1 VFEVKG
7 KDKMPVLVSLK
18 TKPKRDYFI
27 FFILVPLIIFVIYLL
42 PENIRNIFILYPS
55 NPTIISVFLS
65 NYTHTGF
72 THLSGNVFNYFVV
85 GFLIFVFEAGRKRFY
100 INMLLLFTVLPV
112 LCSLLTLYYLP
123 NSASWGFS
131 GIVAGWMGYLLYAVY
146 GYIKEEWRIALN
158 ANFVFLM
165 VMINLLIL
173 LSIYKWLGW
182 LYGLLLSLLLILI
195 VLIRNDL
202 RAMVRKLV
210 NMSSDFGME
219 LRKSWKSFGF
229 IFVKSGIFALTINFL
244 LFGFFDL
251 FPPQIKINGTIV
263 NILVHYSWYCFGV
276 FVPLMIDFLILKLN
290 ILRKVYS

>member
-1 VFEVKG
+1 MKNVSVGFVK
-7 KDKMPVLVSLK
+7 KSKF
-18 TKPKRDYFI
+18 DYFI
-27 FFILVPLIIFVIYLL
+27 FFILVPFILIVIYLL

-72 THLSGNVFNYFVV
+72 AHLSGNVIKYFVV
-85 GFLIFVFEAGRKRFY
+85 GFLIFMFETDRKRFY

-173 LSIYKWLGW
+173 LSIYKWLGG

-229 IFVKSGIFALTINFL
+229 IFVKSAIFALTINFL

-251 FPPQIKINGTIV
+251 FPPQIKINGSIV
-263 NILVHYSWYCFGV
+263 NILVHYSGYCFGV
-276 FVPLMIDFLILKLN
+276 FVPLIIDFLRQN
-290 ILRKVYS
+290 ILRKAYS